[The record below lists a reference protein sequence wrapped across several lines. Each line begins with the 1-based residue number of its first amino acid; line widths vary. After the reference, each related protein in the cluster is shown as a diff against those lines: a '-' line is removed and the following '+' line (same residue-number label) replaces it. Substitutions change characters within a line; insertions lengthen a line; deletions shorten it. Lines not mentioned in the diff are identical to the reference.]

1 VNNATDLVL
10 LAGAVVVLAP
20 LARRIGVAAPLL
32 LVVAGVLAS
41 YVPAFPEYTRDPDV
55 VLVGILPPLL
65 YAAALRTSLIDARR
79 DKRAIA
85 LLSVG
90 LVVFSTLVVGVVAWW
105 LVPGLLLDGC
115 GMGLSFAPLT
125 ATVLARVPAASA
137 GSAGGMLT
145 TGLQVGNALGV
156 ALIGLVF
163 YRVLADTPGPD
174 AVPAAFRAC
183 LWFVLAATA
192 LFALVVQA
200 LPGRRAAGQ

>member
-1 VNNATDLVL
+1 MASYFLVFAL
-10 LAGAVVVLAP
+10 YLQQGRHLAPIDSGLVFSVLGLGYVAASAGARHLA
-20 LARRIGVAAPLL
+20 ARTGRHAVTAGCALRAAGLL
-32 LVVAGVLAS
+32 LELWAVSG
-41 YVPAFPEYTRDPDV
+41 PER
-55 VLVGILPPLL
+55 
-65 YAAALRTSLIDARR
+65 SL
-79 DKRAIA
+79 
-85 LLSVG
+85 
-90 LVVFSTLVVGVVAWW
+90 WW

-145 TGLQVGNALGV
+145 TGVQVGNAFGV

-183 LWFVLAATA
+183 LLYVLAATA

-200 LPGRRAAGQ
+200 LPGKERRS